1 MTPNQGL
8 EIPVLVLV
16 ILVREAIHGEKE
28 INVVIRYKIMT
39 SLLSINRKVKIFDF
53 PIRQLINCC
62 PRLHNSNFRPDE

>member
-16 ILVREAIHGEKE
+16 ILVREAVHGEKE

-39 SLLSINRKVKIFDF
+39 SASYQSIR
-53 PIRQLINCC
+53 R
-62 PRLHNSNFRPDE
+62 